1 MKQPTL
7 EQCRVFGR
15 LADLSRHRM
24 SCRVCFYV
32 ASRLVATPNVLQSLF
47 LCSRQTCR
55 NTKSLEELMFLCSRQ
70 TCDDRKCLV
79 DLKLLC
85 SRQTCDDRKCL
96 AELKL
101 LCSRQICDDRNCL
114 ATLSFYVAGR
124 LVTTDN

>member
-47 LCSRQTCR
+47 LCSKQACR
-55 NTKSLEELMFLCSRQ
+55 DTKSLEELMFLCSRQ
-70 TCDDRKCLV
+70 TCHDKNCLA
-79 DLKLLC
+79 DLKRLC
-85 SRQTCDDRKCL
+85 SRQTCDDRKLMVCNVYFSMQQAHPWRHIL
-96 AELKL
+96 RSYK
-101 LCSRQICDDRNCL
+101 
-114 ATLSFYVAGR
+114 TLS
-124 LVTTDN
+124 